1 MNIDN
6 QLLLGI
12 VFITA
17 GVAMGLLAYAA
28 FLNRQQEGEE
38 AMDLEQEPQMD
49 PLEPPIEEMDEAP
62 LASEAGEEPI
72 PPTSA
77 PEPLAEAE
85 PVSGAEADQVE
96 PEAPSAAPAP
106 TSIPGPSPTMPAAV
120 DQPAVL
126 VDRDNTTNRLMIKVD
141 DRVYKSMEQ
150 LQESEDW
157 PKVTDLFSD
166 LLAWMIKG
174 ESATPEAMEQEE
186 DQPGKPGS
194 MVQQINDILGEKL
207 ADRDS
212 GPQAVRLME
221 GVGGS
226 IRVYI
231 GVESYSID
239 EVPDEE
245 VKALIRQAVAEW
257 EARQ

>member
-38 AMDLEQEPQMD
+38 GLPEQPEGESLEEQMA
-49 PLEPPIEEMDEAP
+49 EVEATETEEEETPPATP
-62 LASEAGEEPI
+62 PEPI
-72 PPTSA
+72 AEPEPFVGTEAATVPTSPA
-77 PEPLAEAE
+77 T
-85 PVSGAEADQVE
+85 EADDGAAAETIVAT
-96 PEAPSAAPAP
+96 PSTSPVAPGRP
-106 TSIPGPSPTMPAAV
+106 TVT
-120 DQPAVL
+120 
-126 VDRDNTTNRLMIKVD
+126 VDRHPDTHRLMIKVD
-141 DRVYKSMEQ
+141 ERVYYSMES
-150 LQESEDW
+150 LQESDDW
-157 PKVTDLFSD
+157 PTVTDLFSD
-166 LLAWMIKG
+166 LLAWMIKADRDEQVEEEG
-174 ESATPEAMEQEE
+174 ESDETIS
-186 DQPGKPGS
+186 QPAS
-194 MVQQINDILGEKL
+194 MVQQINMILGEKL
-207 ADRDS
+207 SDRES
-212 GPQAVRLME
+212 GPRAVRLME

-231 GVESYSID
+231 GVDSYSIE

-257 EARQ
+257 EERQ